1 LQAIRRHC
9 QLATASGGG
18 QKADHTA
25 IMKFKFLEITAMQCP
40 KCDEQFETISHAD
53 IELERCLGCRGLW
66 FDMLEKDDLVNIEGS
81 EAIDIGSEQVGQ
93 KYRDM
98 QDVKCP
104 HCAVEMIPM
113 VDKDQF
119 HIKYESCPICYGT
132 FFDAGEFRDLK
143 EHSVLERFREMLHTL
158 RTNL

>member
-1 LQAIRRHC
+1 
-9 QLATASGGG
+9 
-18 QKADHTA
+18 
-25 IMKFKFLEITAMQCP
+25 MKCP
-40 KCDEQFETISHAD
+40 KCQSQFETITFQE
-53 IELERCLGCRGLW
+53 IEVDRCLGCRGLW
-66 FDMLEKDDLVNIEGS
+66 FDMLEKEDLVRIEGS
-81 EAIDIGSEQVGQ
+81 EAIDIGSDQVGK

-98 QDVKCP
+98 EDVKCP
-104 HCAVEMIPM
+104 HCKVEMLPM

-143 EHSVLERFREMLHTL
+143 ENSVLERFMHMLQTL